1 MPALAAQSP
10 YSPEFREWYEL
21 AQTTNE
27 VLKAKEV
34 WEQANPHADSNS
46 GPDAQLYDALK
57 KLENAIFA
65 RPVRSQTD
73 VDELAIIALY
83 WTETKTVPGKDLT
96 KLSEFTLGRDGEL
109 EGEYR
114 EERSRA
120 HLIQGAARL
129 VLVRV

>member
-46 GPDAQLYDALK
+46 GPAAQLYDALK
-57 KLENAIFA
+57 KLEKQSSPAPFA
-65 RPVRSQTD
+65 HRLMSMSWQSSRCIGRKPRRS
-73 VDELAIIALY
+73 LA
-83 WTETKTVPGKDLT
+83 KTS
-96 KLSEFTLGRDGEL
+96 LS
-109 EGEYR
+109 
-114 EERSRA
+114 
-120 HLIQGAARL
+120 
-129 VLVRV
+129 